1 MHSVQPLPFTA
12 RRPLNQRLPWP
23 ASSCTG
29 WWRRDQGAEASTS
42 SRPQATSHSVQSSP
56 LCQPQLHGCCIHQ
69 QISFASRLQRRVRLR
84 RGRICAGLRS
94 QEQDVPILPTPPKPA
109 PKFAKKDLRRIK
121 QEGPTLEDVTQSL
134 PFTLKTDDGTSKPAE
149 YKWVPKDVITASG
162 QYVSKEPAWAQLPQM
177 SFMEFY
183 QGLRERNWTS
193 KYYKEDSEPWKI
205 EIYEDSGRLMQP
217 SWPGF
222 RATVTD
228 TNGRT
233 SWVNMPVP
241 GAETYTYDF
250 MAGGTKGGIW
260 RPQRVPTENV
270 SMHQWGYNQVFE
282 QLFQLYEQQIPKKAE
297 KQFRRELWIN
307 QKEIEYMCPGEQL
320 VDVTFKMTPSQP
332 TLHIFWSDLTG
343 YAFAAFAFSFLFV
356 SLGLGIFKPRK
367 QMPTDPIQAMEF
379 AQSKGQARKDGRTGV
394 TFADVAGCDEA
405 VRQLRFVVEFLKDP
419 AKYVAVGGK
428 LPKGILLE
436 GDPGTGK
443 TLVAKAVAGEA
454 GVPFYQMSGSEF
466 VEAIVGVGAA
476 RVRDLFKRA
485 RVHEGPCI
493 IFVDEIDA
501 LGTRRAQ
508 AGEKTN
514 EEREQTLNQ
523 LLSEMDGFTV
533 DSGVVFVAATNRIDL
548 LDPALMRPGRFDE
561 KIKIAR
567 PDTDGRFDILKVHTR
582 KLKLD
587 KDVDDEVLRQVA
599 RDLPGLSGA
608 ELANVLNEAALET
621 VRRRGDLVSKADI
634 YNGMDRI
641 LQGLRRPSMPATFR
655 VSKQFAIHEM
665 GKALVATVLRQARE
679 AQGLKPRLERVE
691 RVSIVPRG
699 RDWTRTIFLRG
710 PDEDYTMSTKG
721 RMLERL
727 RVIMAGRAA
736 EQVLL
741 EEGPSTYSVSDL
753 RDASRLAQKIVS
765 SYGMTEAGITMY
777 APKQRPIGFMKRAFE
792 VNVDNIDR
800 DLFGRAVRGAMY
812 QPSDEAA
819 HDMRMAAHD
828 LMHSAYQDNLRIL
841 RAHKDALDAG
851 HSVLLEKEV
860 LMGEEVEQLIIDHP
874 PTELSPCTDG
884 AASSNGQGGAPGREL
899 SVGAT
904 A

>member
-1 MHSVQPLPFTA
+1 MCLPNYADLPILCTQQPDLRHGKGCLGQPLLT
-12 RRPLNQRLPWP
+12 
-23 ASSCTG
+23 
-29 WWRRDQGAEASTS
+29 
-42 SRPQATSHSVQSSP
+42 QATGEGIVAQK
-56 LCQPQLHGCCIHQ
+56 LAALHGR
-69 QISFASRLQRRVRLR
+69 RLQQMQCRAEMVRLR
-84 RGRICAGLRS
+84 WGHSCTAKRS
-94 QEQDVPILPTPPKPA
+94 QEQEVPVLPTPPKPA

-121 QEGPTLEDVTQSL
+121 QEGPTLEDVTQAL
-134 PFTLKTDDGTSKPAE
+134 PFTLKREDGSRTETE

-162 QYVSKEPAWAQLPQM
+162 QYVTKEPEWAKLPQM

-193 KYYKEDSEPWKI
+193 EYYNEGSEPWKI
-205 EIYEDSGRLMQP
+205 EVFEDSGRLLQP

-228 TNGRT
+228 ASGKT
-233 SWVNMPVP
+233 SWVNMPAP
-241 GAETYTYDF
+241 GAETYTHDF

-260 RPQRVPTENV
+260 RPQRAPTENV

-282 QLFQLYEQQIPKKAE
+282 QMFQLYEQQIPKKAE
-297 KQFRRELWIN
+297 KDFQKNLWVN
-307 QKEIEYMCPGEQL
+307 QKDYEYNCPGEQL
-320 VDVTFKMTPSQP
+320 VDVSFKMTPSQP

-343 YAFAAFAFSFLFV
+343 YAFAAFAFSFLFI

-419 AKYVAVGGK
+419 AKFVAVGGK

-485 RVHEGPCI
+485 RVQEGPCI

-501 LGTRRAQ
+501 LGTKRAQ

-582 KLKLD
+582 KLKLAD
-587 KDVDDEVLRQVA
+587 DVDDEVLRQVA

-621 VRRRGDLVSKADI
+621 VRRQGSLVSRADI

-641 LQGLRRPSMPATFR
+641 LQGLRRPSMPVTFR

-665 GKALVATVLRQARE
+665 GKALVATVVRQARE
-679 AQGLKPRLERVE
+679 SQGLKPRLERVE
-691 RVSIVPRG
+691 RVSMVPRG

-727 RVIMAGRAA
+727 QVIMAGRAA
-736 EQVLL
+736 EEVLL

-765 SYGMTEAGITMY
+765 SYGMTDAGITMY

-800 DLFGRAVRGAMY
+800 DLFGRAVKGAMY
-812 QPSDEAA
+812 QPSDETS
-819 HDMRMAAHD
+819 HDMRMAAHN
-828 LMHSAYQDNLRIL
+828 LMLSAYEDNLRVL
-841 RAHKDALDAG
+841 QAHKDALDAG
-851 HSVLLEKEV
+851 HRMLLEKEI

-874 PTELSPCTDG
+874 PTELPPSG
-884 AASSNGQGGAPGREL
+884 NGSAAPGGPGSERAREL